1 MIKLIFIFIVLQII
15 FLIPSFC
22 LYRKFLLK
30 KYGNKNIKKL
40 SILATV
46 LTPIFLTIAMIGIC
60 YGIINPLLRSKEFN
74 STDWIQN
81 IDSRYRMVNDLAEN
95 DLLLGKTKDE
105 IIALLGTE
113 YTTDC
118 WTKNTICYISP
129 DPDNYATLDH
139 YEFVIF
145 LNEESIVER
154 VENINK

>member
-1 MIKLIFIFIVLQII
+1 
-15 FLIPSFC
+15 
-22 LYRKFLLK
+22 LYRKFFLK
-30 KYGNKNIKKL
+30 KYGNKNIKKR

-81 IDSRYRMVNDLAEN
+81 IDSRYRMVNDLAKN
-95 DLLLGKTKDE
+95 DILKGKTKDE
-105 IIALLGTE
+105 TIALLGTE

-118 WTKNTICYISP
+118 SGKNTICYISP
-129 DPDNYATLDH
+129 DPDNYAILDH

-145 LNEESIVER
+145 FNEENIVKR
-154 VENINK
+154 VENINR